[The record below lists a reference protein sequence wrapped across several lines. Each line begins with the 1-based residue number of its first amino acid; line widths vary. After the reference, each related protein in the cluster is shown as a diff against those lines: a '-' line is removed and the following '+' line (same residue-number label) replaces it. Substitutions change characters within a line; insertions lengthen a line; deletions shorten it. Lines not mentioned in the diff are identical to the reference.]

1 MKAQTDQNKKGVR
14 KMALATITV
23 DVVCENCDTR
33 IKVPVEHIATL
44 KQFAE
49 ILRTENIRTIYYD
62 GKKEQTQK

>member
-1 MKAQTDQNKKGVR
+1 
-14 KMALATITV
+14 MALATITV